1 MKTQLP
7 TVYTSLRRQSWRLF
21 IIGLVWGLNFNTWA
35 GTGMALDAV
44 VESVRQTTVAAQV
57 SGAVVSLSVRPG
69 DSVRAGQEL
78 LRLDA
83 RAAQQG
89 AQASAAQVRAARAN
103 LEVANKE
110 LARQRQLFQQNYIS
124 QAALDRTLAQQQA
137 AQAQVQALQLQTE
150 VARTQS
156 GFFVVAAPYSG
167 VVGEVPVQLGDMT
180 MPGKP
185 LLQLH
190 DPTQLRVTVAVPQS
204 AWALARPTG
213 QIRIELAGL
222 QGGTQMLV
230 PTQAQWLPTADPST
244 HTVELRLGLPAQAHT
259 AGARPGQFTRVW
271 LPGASDEGRIFVPTS
286 AVVRRAELSAVYVE
300 SAQKGQRPLLRQV
313 RLGPVQGDRVEVL
326 SGLSAQDRVVTQPD
340 MTAR

>member
-1 MKTQLP
+1 MKTPLP
-7 TVYTSLRRQSWRLF
+7 TVHTSLRRQSWRLF

-83 RAAQQG
+83 RAAQQS

-156 GFFVVAAPYSG
+156 GFFVVAAPYAG
-167 VVGEVPVQLGDMT
+167 VVGEETNQLGD
-180 MPGKP
+180 
-185 LLQLH
+185 
-190 DPTQLRVTVAVPQS
+190 
-204 AWALARPTG
+204 
-213 QIRIELAGL
+213 
-222 QGGTQMLV
+222 
-230 PTQAQWLPTADPST
+230 TA
-244 HTVELRLGLPAQAHT
+244 
-259 AGARPGQFTRVW
+259 
-271 LPGASDEGRIFVPTS
+271 
-286 AVVRRAELSAVYVE
+286 
-300 SAQKGQRPLLRQV
+300 
-313 RLGPVQGDRVEVL
+313 
-326 SGLSAQDRVVTQPD
+326 
-340 MTAR
+340 